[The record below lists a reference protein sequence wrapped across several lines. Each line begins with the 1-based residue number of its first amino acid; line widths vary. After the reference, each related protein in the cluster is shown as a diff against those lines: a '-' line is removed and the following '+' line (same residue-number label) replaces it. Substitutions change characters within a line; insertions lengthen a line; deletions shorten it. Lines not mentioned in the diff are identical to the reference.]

1 RYRARPST
9 ASPTDLDV
17 AVVEYPHIANFD
29 DFDPL
34 RRTPGVVV
42 RFITS
47 LAELGRPALIIL
59 PGSKSTIADL
69 AWLRATGLADSI
81 MDARRA
87 GTPVVGICGG
97 FQMLGRSLADPQQV
111 ESSVM
116 QSTGLGLL
124 DLSTT
129 FGAEKRTEQVRG
141 VVADDRG
148 LLAGAGSA
156 AVTAYE
162 IH

>member
-1 RYRARPST
+1 
-9 ASPTDLDV
+9 
-17 AVVEYPHIANFD
+17 
-29 DFDPL
+29 
-34 RRTPGVVV
+34 
-42 RFITS
+42 
-47 LAELGRPALIIL
+47 L

-111 ESSVM
+111 ESSVT

-162 IH
+162 IHMGQTMIAETHRAAFTINAAEGSRRDGLLDDEGLTLGCYLHGLFRNDEVRGAILA